1 MQGVWVEVVAED
13 NAPPCGLH
21 CTFSSACSEV
31 VALTDR
37 RRENVEGAN
46 RRVVAV
52 SSQLHHALVE
62 GELAERRQTLL
73 FKGFPDWKRRMRG

>member
-1 MQGVWVEVVAED
+1 M
-13 NAPPCGLH
+13 
-21 CTFSSACSEV
+21 
-31 VALTDR
+31 ALTDR
-37 RRENVEGAN
+37 RRENVEGGN